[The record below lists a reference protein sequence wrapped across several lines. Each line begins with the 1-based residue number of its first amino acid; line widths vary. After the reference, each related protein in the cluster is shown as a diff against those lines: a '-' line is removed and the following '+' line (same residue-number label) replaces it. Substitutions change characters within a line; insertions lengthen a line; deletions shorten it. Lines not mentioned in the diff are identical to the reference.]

1 MKFNLMALLLIAG
14 LGVVSC
20 QDANKISK
28 SEFKTQKDS
37 VSYSIGAD
45 IGKNLKMNELDVDV
59 KMLYFGLKDALLDS
73 TTVLTEE
80 EMQEVMIRYQ
90 TEIMAKRDEKKQV
103 EGSKNREAGEKFL
116 ADNKKQKGVTT
127 LPSGLQYKVLT
138 SGKGKSPK
146 AEDQV
151 TVHYRGSLM
160 DGTVF
165 DESYSRGEPIT
176 YPANGFIKG
185 WTEALQLMKEGDK
198 WMLYIPSDLA
208 YGEAGAPQAK
218 IGPNSVL
225 IFEIELLKVQ

>member
-1 MKFNLMALLLIAG
+1 MKFNLIAVLLLTG

-20 QDANKISK
+20 QDSKISK

-59 KMLYFGLKDALLDS
+59 KMLYFGLKDAMLDS

-90 TEIMAKRDEKKQV
+90 TEIMAKRDAKKQV
-103 EGSKNREAGEKFL
+103 DGTKNQEAGQKFL
-116 ADNKKQKGVTT
+116 AENKKQTGVIT
-127 LPSGLQYKVLT
+127 LPSGLQYKVIT
-138 SGKGKSPK
+138 SGKGKSPQATDK
-146 AEDQV
+146 V
-151 TVHYRGSLM
+151 TVHYRGSLL

-165 DESYSRGEPIT
+165 DESYSRGEPIE

-198 WMLYIPSDLA
+198 WMLYIPSELA
-208 YGEAGAPQAK
+208 YGEAGAPAAK
-218 IGPNSVL
+218 IGPNSTL